1 MFGNKDAA
9 PDAGEVARLSGLSVR
24 DLAVEVM
31 TRGFGATLEPSWT
44 GRPGTSAVDALVTV
58 LVPGA
63 DKLPPTE
70 YRELYDVIGEG
81 VQQLEHASLVRL
93 TYLDNIGGRLFVIT
107 RLGRAALADGS
118 VAQHL

>member
-9 PDAGEVARLSGLSVR
+9 PDTGEIARLNGLPVR

-44 GRPGTSAVDALVTV
+44 GRPATSAVDAVVTV

-63 DKLPPTE
+63 SKLPATE

-107 RLGRAALADGS
+107 RLGRAALSDGS
-118 VAQHL
+118 VSQHV